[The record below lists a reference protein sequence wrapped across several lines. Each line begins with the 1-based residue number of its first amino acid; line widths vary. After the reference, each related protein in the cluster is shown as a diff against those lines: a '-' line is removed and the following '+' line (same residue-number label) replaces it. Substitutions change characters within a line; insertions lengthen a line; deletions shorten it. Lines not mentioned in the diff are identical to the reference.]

1 MSESTPYISLLYYI
15 LPSFILDSFE
25 LVNVEAK
32 AVDNPTPELLYPS
45 VLHIYLDER
54 DNRTEGQMRKFK
66 PNGFTEPTQVQDFP
80 IRDRK
85 TVLHIRRRRYLDNDG
100 KSVLINNFD
109 LSAKGTRYSH
119 EFADFLKEILGYVP
133 RDGEI
138 CGTTVDGRR
147 VKTGKEL

>member
-1 MSESTPYISLLYYI
+1 MPEQSPYISLLYYI

-25 LVNVEAK
+25 LMNVEDRP
-32 AVDNPTPELLYPS
+32 VDNPTPELPYPS

-54 DNRTEGQMRKFK
+54 DSRTEEQTRMFR

-80 IRDRK
+80 IRDRR
-85 TVLHIRRRRYLDNDG
+85 TVLHIRRRLYTEDMG
-100 KSVLINNFD
+100 KNVIINNFN
-109 LSAKGTRYSH
+109 LSAQGTRYSR
-119 EFADFLKEILGYVP
+119 EFADFLKEILGYLP

-147 VKTGKEL
+147 VKT